1 MLYSEFKANLNY
13 LVSKQKVK
21 LGHAT
26 RLKQKQ
32 QVTSVV
38 AVVIITLPFQSAIG
52 LNPEPL
58 RIPWAYKMMAE
69 RHFDMTQTMAL
80 TAGQCSPLYHFLY
93 RKAFG
98 SEKYS

>member
-1 MLYSEFKANLNY
+1 M
-13 LVSKQKVK
+13 
-21 LGHAT
+21 

-52 LNPEPL
+52 LNSEPL

-69 RHFDMTQTMAL
+69 RHFDMTQTVAL

-93 RKAFG
+93 REGFWVREIQLILGAG
-98 SEKYS
+98 SQIPCFVQQPAL